1 MVGQART
8 KGTQAEMKQII
19 ISVMEV
25 PLVLNISYNSAFELF
40 QQPDFPKFHLFQS
53 YYVRIDR
60 LYYWLE
66 EHDLKKYCL
75 QQWIEAFGSKSKQ
88 VSKKASFK

>member
-1 MVGQART
+1 MR
-8 KGTQAEMKQII
+8 QII
-19 ISVMEV
+19 LSVMEV

-60 LYYWLE
+60 LYEWLIKHGFE
-66 EHDLKKYCL
+66 AYCP
-75 QQWIEAFGSKSKQ
+75 QAWIDAFATKSL
-88 VSKKASFK
+88 